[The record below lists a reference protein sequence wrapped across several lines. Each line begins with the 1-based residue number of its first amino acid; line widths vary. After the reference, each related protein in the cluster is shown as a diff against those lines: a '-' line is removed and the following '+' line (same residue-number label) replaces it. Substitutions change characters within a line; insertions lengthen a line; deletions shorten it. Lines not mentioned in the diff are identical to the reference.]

1 MIIEPIILIPARLAS
16 SRLFAKPLLDLL
28 GQPMIVRVCLQGVK
42 AGVGPVA
49 VAAGDATIA
58 RTVERAGF
66 EAVLTD
72 PNHPSGSDRVYE
84 AVTLIDPERRFN
96 VVVNLQGDLPTIE
109 PETIR
114 ATIEGLADPRV
125 DIATAVSTFDS
136 EEEFQNV
143 NRVKALM
150 DPQDPTIILD
160 FEREPREG
168 GLYHIGIY
176 AYRREALERFVSLP
190 ESPRERL
197 KKVEQLRAIDHG
209 LIFGAAMVADKPLGI
224 DTPADVIKIREIL
237 SYS

>member
-1 MIIEPIILIPARLAS
+1 MIIEPIIVIPARLAS
-16 SRLFAKPLLDLL
+16 RRLFAKPLLDLL
-28 GQPMIVRVCLQGVK
+28 GQPMIVRVCFQGVK

-49 VAAGDATIA
+49 VAAADATIA

-72 PNHPSGSDRVYE
+72 PDHPSGSDRVYE

-96 VVVNLQGDLPTIE
+96 VVVNLQGDLPMIE

-114 ATIEGLADPRV
+114 ATIECLADSRV
-125 DIATAVSTFDS
+125 DIATAVCVFDS

-150 DPQDPTIILD
+150 DPQDPTIVLD
-160 FEREPREG
+160 FERERG
-168 GLYHIGIY
+168 DFYHIGIY

-197 KKVEQLRAIDHG
+197 KSLEQLRALDYG
-209 LIFGAAMVADKPLGI
+209 LTFGAATVADKPLEI
-224 DTPADVIKIREIL
+224 DTPADVINIRDVL
-237 SYS
+237 SRA

>member
-16 SRLFAKPLLDLL
+16 RRLFAKPLLDLL
-28 GQPMIVRVCLQGVK
+28 GQPMIVRVCFQGVK
-42 AGVGPVA
+42 AGVGPVM
-49 VAAGDATIA
+49 VAAADATIA

-72 PNHPSGSDRVYE
+72 PNHLSGSDRVYE

-96 VVVNLQGDLPTIE
+96 VVVNLQGDLPMIE

-114 ATIEGLADPRV
+114 ATIECLADPRV
-125 DIATAVSTFDS
+125 DIATAVSVFDS

-150 DPQDPTIILD
+150 DPQDPTIVLD
-160 FEREPREG
+160 FERERG
-168 GLYHIGIY
+168 DFYHIGIY

-197 KKVEQLRAIDHG
+197 KSLEQLRALDYG
-209 LIFGAAMVADKPLGI
+209 LTFGAATVADKPLEI
-224 DTPADVIKIREIL
+224 DTPADVIKIRKIL
-237 SYS
+237 SRS